1 MYIYDSKA
9 DISSISLFNNYSP
22 IHGGAAYFVQ
32 SNVSLMNIVTITNM
46 ANKWFGGALRFYRC
60 THVYINGENSFANNY
75 TRSYGGAIEFCSVQ
89 LLHNVSI
96 TGGNYFEGNK
106 AKYGGAFDVYV
117 TPAASIGGEI
127 KLKHNGIKSADN
139 TRSSGGAVYVY
150 SSTLYCTGHM
160 EYENNRAG
168 DGGAISCNSSSEIHF
183 YANNVAL
190 FQDNHTEYFGGAI
203 HVEDSR
209 IIYHAN
215 NEMSNVFQFES
226 NTAKYGGAIAMH
238 GNVKLT
244 LNPNVT
250 IVFVENRAQI
260 HGGAIFV
267 DIFTTSECMAGTSYM
282 YVPECFIRLDI
293 CNSSFDSDQFLL
305 NFTNNKAE
313 QRGHVL
319 YGGWLNECGWLS
331 KSSAECSTSMNEEPC
346 PAIEIVKN
354 NISSRIPHA

>member
-1 MYIYDSKA
+1 M
-9 DISSISLFNNYSP
+9 
-22 IHGGAAYFVQ
+22 
-32 SNVSLMNIVTITNM
+32 
-46 ANKWFGGALRFYRC
+46 
-60 THVYINGENSFANNY
+60 
-75 TRSYGGAIEFCSVQ
+75 
-89 LLHNVSI
+89 
-96 TGGNYFEGNK
+96 
-106 AKYGGAFDVYV
+106 
-117 TPAASIGGEI
+117 
-127 KLKHNGIKSADN
+127 
-139 TRSSGGAVYVY
+139 Y

-168 DGGAISCNSSSEIHF
+168 DSGAISCNSSSEIHF

-190 FQDNHTEYFGGAI
+190 FQDNHAEYFGGAI

-250 IVFVENRAQI
+250 IVFVENRTQI

-267 DIFTTSECMAGTSYM
+267 DIFTTSECMAGTSNM
-282 YVPECFIRLDI
+282 YVPECFIHLDT
-293 CNSSFDSDQFLL
+293 CYSSFDSDQFLL
-305 NFTNNKAE
+305 NFTNNKAGE
-313 QRGHVL
+313 RGHVL
-319 YGGWLNECGWLS
+319 YGGWLNECRSLF
-331 KSSAECSTSMNEEPC
+331 KSSAAGCSTSMNEEPG

-354 NISSRIPHA
+354 NISSRIPYDDEVYTFSSKPNSLCIYNES